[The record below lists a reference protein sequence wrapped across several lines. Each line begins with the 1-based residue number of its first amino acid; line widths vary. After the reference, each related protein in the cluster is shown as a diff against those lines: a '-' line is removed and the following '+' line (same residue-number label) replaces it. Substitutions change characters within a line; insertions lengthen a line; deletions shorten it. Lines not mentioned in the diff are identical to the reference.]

1 MAFVK
6 LNVKPEQKD
15 KLLQIAEGEGRH
27 IYKMLEIIIEQ
38 YEQSRVQNELP
49 VIETK
54 EEIENV

>member
-15 KLLQIAEGEGRH
+15 ELTQIADDEGRH

-38 YEQSRVQNELP
+38 YKQSRVQNELP
-49 VIETK
+49 EVQSNSE
-54 EEIENV
+54 V